1 MVATSIF
8 ITGGSGFVGQ
18 NAIVELSRKG
28 HTVRA
33 LARSD
38 EAARRITA
46 AGGEP
51 VRGELSSVDALTRG
65 ISGCE
70 WVVHA
75 AAKVEQWG
83 KYEEF
88 YEVNVVGTENV
99 LAAAAK
105 AGAKR
110 FVHVGTEA
118 GLVGER
124 PLINASED
132 FKPPSRSVG
141 LYPVTKRLAEERV
154 IAANR
159 PELQTMVVRPRFIWG
174 RGDTSLLPQLVTAV
188 KRGQFMWIS
197 GGHYLTS
204 TCHVTNVVEGIALAL
219 ERGKPGNVY
228 FLTDGE
234 PTEFRGFISALV
246 ETQGLEPPKASIPRP
261 VAKVLAG
268 VLEGVWGVF
277 RLSSAPPLTRTLIFL
292 MGEEVTVSDAK
303 ARSELG
309 YTASVSRERGLREMK
324 QQGEA
329 QPQNGVGRP
338 SPSGPRAHAQP

>member
-1 MVATSIF
+1 MPSTVF

-18 NAIVELSRKG
+18 NAISELIRKG
-28 HTVRA
+28 HRVRA

-46 AGGEP
+46 VGGEA
-51 VRGELSSVDALTRG
+51 VRGELSSIDALTSG

-70 WVVHA
+70 WVIHA

-88 YEVNVVGTENV
+88 YRVNVVGTENV

-132 FKPPSRSVG
+132 FAPPARSVG
-141 LYPVTKRLAEERV
+141 LYPATKRIAEERV

-188 KRGQFMWIS
+188 KKGQFMWIS

-219 ERGKPGNVY
+219 ERGTPGSVY

-261 VAKVLAG
+261 VAKVMAG
-268 VLEGVWGVF
+268 VLEGVWTMF

-292 MGEEVTVSDAK
+292 MGEEVTVNDAK
-303 ARSELG
+303 ARRELG
-309 YTASVSRERGLREMK
+309 YTASMSRERGLREMRLEP
-324 QQGEA
+324 EA
-329 QPQNGVGRP
+329 QLQNGIDRGGR
-338 SPSGPRAHAQP
+338 RAPHAPAQP

>member
-1 MVATSIF
+1 MASTVF

-18 NAIVELSRKG
+18 NAISELSRKG
-28 HTVRA
+28 HRVRA

-46 AGGEP
+46 AGGEA
-51 VRGELSSVDALTRG
+51 VRGELSSIDALTSG

-83 KYEEF
+83 RYEEF
-88 YEVNVVGTENV
+88 YQVNVVGTENV

-132 FKPPSRSVG
+132 FAPPARSVG
-141 LYPVTKRLAEERV
+141 LYPATKRIAEERV

-188 KRGQFMWIS
+188 KKGQFMWIS

-204 TCHVTNVVEGIALAL
+204 TCHVTNVVEGITLAL
-219 ERGKPGNVY
+219 ERGTPGNVY

-234 PTEFRGFISALV
+234 PTEFRAFISALV

-261 VAKVLAG
+261 LAKVLAG
-268 VLEGVWGVF
+268 VLEGVWSTF

-292 MGEEVTVSDAK
+292 MGEEVTVNDAK
-303 ARSELG
+303 ARRELG
-309 YTASVSRERGLREMK
+309 YTASVSRERGLREMR
-324 QQGEA
+324 QQRDNPA
-329 QPQNGVGRP
+329 QNGVEKARPP
-338 SPSGPRAHAQP
+338 SPQARAQP

>member
-1 MVATSIF
+1 MAAPSIF

-18 NAIVELSRKG
+18 NAIAEFTRKG

-38 EAARRITA
+38 EAARRIRA

-51 VRGELSSVDALTRG
+51 VPGELSSIDALTRG

-83 KYEEF
+83 KYDEF
-88 YEVNVVGTENV
+88 YQANVVGTENV

-105 AGAKR
+105 AGAR
-110 FVHVGTEA
+110 RLVHVGTEA

-124 PLINASED
+124 PLINASEE
-132 FKPPSRSVG
+132 FEPPSRSVG
-141 LYPVTKRLAEERV
+141 LYPATKRLAEERV
-154 IAANR
+154 VAANR

-174 RGDTSLLPQLVTAV
+174 KGDTSLLPQLVAAV
-188 KRGQFMWIS
+188 KKGQFMWIS

-204 TCHVTNVVEGIALAL
+204 TCHVTNVVEGITLAL
-219 ERGKPGNVY
+219 ERGKPCGVY

-234 PTEFRGFISALV
+234 PTEFRSFIGALV

-261 VAKVLAG
+261 VAKALAG
-268 VLEGVWGVF
+268 VLEGVWAAF
-277 RLSSAPPLTRTLIFL
+277 RLQSAPPLTRTLIYL

-303 ARSELG
+303 ARRELG
-309 YTASVSRERGLREMK
+309 YAASVSRERGLREMRIERESPK
-324 QQGEA
+324 NEPERARQSRPEARA
-329 QPQNGVGRP
+329 QP
-338 SPSGPRAHAQP
+338 

>member
-1 MVATSIF
+1 MPAPTVF

-18 NAIVELSRKG
+18 NAISELTRKG

-46 AGGEP
+46 AGGQP
-51 VRGELSSVDALTRG
+51 VRGELSSIDALTAG

-70 WVVHA
+70 WVIHA

-83 KYEEF
+83 KYEDF
-88 YEVNVVGTENV
+88 YQVNVVGTENV

-118 GLVGER
+118 ALVGER
-124 PLINASED
+124 PLINASEE
-132 FKPPSRSVG
+132 FALPARSVG
-141 LYPVTKRLAEERV
+141 LYPATKRLAEERV

-159 PELQTMVVRPRFIWG
+159 SELATLVVRPRFIWG
-174 RGDTSLLPQLVTAV
+174 RGDTSLLPQLVDAV
-188 KRGQFMWIS
+188 KKGQFMWIS

-204 TCHVTNVVEGIALAL
+204 TCHVLNVVEGIALAL

-234 PTEFRGFISALV
+234 PTEFRAFISALV
-246 ETQGLEPPKASIPRP
+246 ESQGLEPPKASIPRP
-261 VAKVLAG
+261 LAKVLAG
-268 VLEGVWGVF
+268 LLEGVWATF
-277 RLSSAPPLTRTLIFL
+277 RLSSAPPLTRTLIYL

-303 ARSELG
+303 ARRELG
-309 YTASVSRERGLREMK
+309 YTASMSRERGLREMRI
-324 QQGEA
+324 EPEVR
-329 QPQNGVGRP
+329 PQNGIDRGGR
-338 SPSGPRAHAQP
+338 RAPHAPAQP

>member
-1 MVATSIF
+1 MASIF

-18 NAIVELSRKG
+18 NAISELVKKG
-28 HTVRA
+28 HRIRA

-38 EAARRITA
+38 EAARRITT

-51 VRGELSSVDALTRG
+51 VRGDISSLDALTSG

-70 WVVHA
+70 WVIHA

-83 KYEEF
+83 SYEDF
-88 YEVNVVGTENV
+88 YQVNVVGTENV

-124 PLINASED
+124 PLVNATEE
-132 FKPPSRSVG
+132 FKYPTQSVG
-141 LYPVTKRLAEERV
+141 LYPVTKRIAEERV

-159 PELQTMVVRPRFIWG
+159 AELATMVVRPRFIWG
-174 RGDTSLLPQLVTAV
+174 KGDTSLLPQLIAAV
-188 KRGQFMWIS
+188 KKGQFMWIS

-204 TCHVTNVVEGIALAL
+204 TCHVINVVEGIELAL
-219 ERGKPGNVY
+219 ERGRPGNAY

-234 PTEFRGFISALV
+234 PTEFRAFITSML
-246 ETQGLEPPKASIPRP
+246 ETQGLEGPKASIPRP
-261 VAKVLAG
+261 VAKVMAG
-268 VLEGVWGVF
+268 LLESIWGT
-277 RLSSAPPLTRTLIFL
+277 LHLQSAPPMTRTLLYL

-303 ARSELG
+303 ARRELG
-309 YTASVSRERGLREMK
+309 YTASMTRERGLREMK
-324 QQGEA
+324 QAREA
-329 QPQNGVGRP
+329 QPKDEPERP
-338 SPSGPRAHAQP
+338 RPESPRAQAQP

>member
-1 MVATSIF
+1 MPSTVF

-18 NAIVELSRKG
+18 NAISELSRRG
-28 HTVRA
+28 HRVRA

-46 AGGEP
+46 AGGEA
-51 VRGELSSVDALTRG
+51 VRGELSSIDALTRG

-70 WVVHA
+70 WVIHA

-88 YEVNVVGTENV
+88 YQVNVVGTENV

-132 FKPPSRSVG
+132 FAPPARSVG
-141 LYPVTKRLAEERV
+141 LYPTTKRIAEERV

-174 RGDTSLLPQLVTAV
+174 RGDTSLLPQLVAAV
-188 KRGQFMWIS
+188 KKGQFMWIS

-204 TCHVTNVVEGIALAL
+204 TCHVTNVVEGITLAL
-219 ERGKPGNVY
+219 ERGTPGNVY

-234 PTEFRGFISALV
+234 PTEFRAFISALV

-261 VAKVLAG
+261 VAKVMAS
-268 VLEGVWGVF
+268 VLERVWATF

-292 MGEEVTVSDAK
+292 MGEEVTVNDAK
-303 ARSELG
+303 ARRELG
-309 YTASVSRERGLREMK
+309 YTASMSRERGLREMRHEP
-324 QQGEA
+324 EA
-329 QPQNGVGRP
+329 QLQNGLDRSGR
-338 SPSGPRAHAQP
+338 RAPHAPAQP